1 MSRVVPD
8 ATPAMNATPSASNI
22 RELVM
27 EIFSDLVHTDRMVT
41 GDRLY

>member
-1 MSRVVPD
+1 MSRAEPD
-8 ATPAMNATPSASNI
+8 ATPAMNLTPSASNI

-41 GDRLY
+41 GDRL